1 MPNKA
6 VVISGTGLFTP
17 PHAISNDA
25 LVASFNAYVEQYNA
39 THRDAIARGEL
50 TALQPSSVEFIAK
63 ASGIES
69 RYVVEPDGILDP
81 ARMCP
86 RIPERPDDAL
96 SLQAE
101 ISVAAARD
109 ALAAARKSASDV
121 DAVIVAC
128 ANFQRAYPAVA
139 IEVQEALGI
148 EGFAYDMNVACSS
161 ATFGIQA
168 AYSAVMSGQ
177 AKSVLLVNP
186 EITSGHLN
194 FRDRDSHFIFGDA
207 CTAMV
212 VEAAEEC
219 RAPEVFEIASIK
231 LWTKFSNQIRN
242 NFGFL
247 NRAEDATACSDDK
260 LFRQQGRTV
269 FRQLVPSV
277 VKHVVEH
284 LEQQGLA
291 ATDFT
296 RLWLHQA
303 NIHMNDFVVEKLLG
317 ATQPDQVPV
326 ILDEYANTASAGSII
341 AFHKHRQDLRHGDR
355 GLICSFGAGYSIGSV
370 IVKKVSR

>member
-1 MPNKA
+1 MPDQA
-6 VVISGTGLFTP
+6 VVVSGTGLFTP
-17 PHAISNDA
+17 PHAISNEA
-25 LVASFNAYVEQYNA
+25 LVASFNAYVDLYNA

-50 TALQPSSVEFIAK
+50 TALQASSVEFIAK
-63 ASGIES
+63 ASGIAS
-69 RYVVEPDGILDP
+69 RYVIEPDGILDP

-86 RIPERPDDAL
+86 RIPERADDAL

-101 ISVAAARD
+101 ISVTAARE
-109 ALAAARKSASDV
+109 ALAAAQKPASEI

-128 ANFQRAYPAVA
+128 ANFQRAYPAIA

-161 ATFGIQA
+161 ATFAMQT
-168 AYSAVMSGQ
+168 AYTAVKSGQ
-177 AKSVLLVNP
+177 ARSVLLVNP

-212 VEAAEEC
+212 VEAADTC
-219 RAPEVFEIASIK
+219 RAPELFEIGSIK

-247 NRAEDATACSDDK
+247 NRAEDAAADADDK
-260 LFRQQGRTV
+260 FFVQQGRTV
-269 FRQLVPSV
+269 FRQLVPYV
-277 VKHVVEH
+277 VKHVSEH
-284 LEQQGLA
+284 LQQQGLA
-291 ATDFT
+291 ASDLA

-303 NIHMNDFVVEKLLG
+303 NIHMNDFVVDKLLEAPRPG
-317 ATQPDQVPV
+317 QVPV

-341 AFHKHRQDLRHGDR
+341 AFHKYRQDLQNGDL